1 MAHRHWQL
9 THVHNINIRLFAQ
22 GRRAPIYP
30 STAGARQARNRGSK
44 FDKNLQADNLMLAQ
58 ANICEVMQIAK

>member
-1 MAHRHWQL
+1 MAHRRWQL
-9 THVHNINIRLFAQ
+9 THVQNNINIKLFAQ

-44 FDKNLQADNLMLAQ
+44 
-58 ANICEVMQIAK
+58 IE